1 MLNAWRSRD
10 TYKAPKG
17 LCTTHRKSGT
27 EQGEYGQQ
35 KDQVETLRKKETAL
49 GPHQQVWQLSNKE
62 KMTIKYDRLKKQI

>member
-17 LCTTHRKSGT
+17 LSTTDRKSGT
-27 EQGEYGQQ
+27 KKGEYGQQ
-35 KDQVETLRKKETAL
+35 KDQVETLSKKETAL
-49 GPHQQVWQLSNKE
+49 GPHQQVRQLSNKE

>member
-49 GPHQQVWQLSNKE
+49 GPQSHVRQLSNKE
-62 KMTIKYDRLKKQI
+62 KMRIKDDTLKKKI